1 MKNCFKDWSQ
11 SRYSHDVTEIMLGL
25 SVVISAPINY
35 LTITLAIQ
43 QVEKTVI
50 KHCLKMTPAGRGP
63 VFLE

>member
-1 MKNCFKDWSQ
+1 
-11 SRYSHDVTEIMLGL
+11 MLRL
-25 SVVISAPINY
+25 SVDISAPINY

-43 QVEKTVI
+43 QEEGTVI

>member
-1 MKNCFKDWSQ
+1 MNGIFVPW
-11 SRYSHDVTEIMLGL
+11 TEIMLRL
-25 SVVISAPINY
+25 SVDISAPINY

-43 QVEKTVI
+43 QEETVI